1 MPFDIR
7 QLRYVIAAADHRSFQ
22 RAAETFQVK
31 PSTLSR
37 SILRLEHC
45 LRAKLFT
52 RTRSGVSTTAV
63 GRDFVC
69 EARQLVC
76 RVDRLVTSIRT
87 AGQGR
92 TGDLVVGHNSPLSAG
107 NLRATLFDF
116 RDKFPT
122 VEFNGIEAQHDD
134 LVSGIREGRID
145 IAIATGEARYPGLTQ
160 ASFWSERLLV
170 AMSAGHNL
178 ASRELLHWSD
188 LQQETFL
195 LSANDP
201 GPKFHDMLLGRLS
214 GFGSRPK
221 VRMHAVSR
229 ETIMSLLGGGLD
241 VTITCEAGAGVQYPD
256 VVLREVHDAH
266 GLCMVGYSGY
276 WRHDNTNPALRSFLS
291 FIRNRYSMTS
301 ELPGCA
307 MNV

>member
-7 QLRYVIAAADHRSFQ
+7 QLRYVIAAADHRSFH
-22 RAAETFQVK
+22 RAAEVFQVK

-45 LRAKLFT
+45 LRAELFT
-52 RTRSGVSTTAV
+52 RTPSGVSMTAV
-63 GRDFVC
+63 GKDFVG
-69 EARQLVC
+69 EARQLVS

-92 TGDLVVGHNSPLSAG
+92 IGDLVIGHNSPLSAG

-122 VEFNGIEAQHDD
+122 VEFNGVEAQHDD
-134 LVSGIREGRID
+134 LVSGIREGQID
-145 IAIATGEARYPGLTQ
+145 IAITASETRYPGLSR
-160 ASFWSERLLV
+160 ASFWSERLLI
-170 AMSAGHNL
+170 AMPAGHEL
-178 ASRELLHWSD
+178 ASRELLHWAD

-195 LSANDP
+195 LSANDL

-221 VRMHAVSR
+221 VKMQAVSR
-229 ETIMSLLGGGLD
+229 DTIMSLLGGGLG
-241 VTITCEAGAGVQYPD
+241 VSVICEAGAGAQYPN

-276 WRHDNTNPALRSFLS
+276 WRQDNTNPALRSFLS
-291 FIRNRYSMTS
+291 FIRNRYSMIFDLS
-301 ELPGCA
+301 
-307 MNV
+307 